1 MSLSAHDSMRTI
13 HTMMAVM
20 AIFTLQVTTQL
31 VQTPVTVQLSGRKA
45 QAAATSTHAVTF
57 TTKSA
62 NPLKVASTIPSFDD
76 AVVKPLKAK
85 QDAEAKAEAAKKAAA
100 RVVVVKRAPVI
111 IGGDDAFAQLRF
123 CEAGGDYAKNTGNG
137 YYGAYQYNLSTWAN
151 YGGYARPDLAPPE
164 VQDAKAR
171 ETQARRGWSPWPA
184 CSRKLGLL

>member
-1 MSLSAHDSMRTI
+1 MRTI
-13 HTMMAVM
+13 HTAMAVL
-20 AIFTLQVTTQL
+20 AVATLQVTTQ
-31 VQTPVTVQLSGRKA
+31 VVHTPVTVQLPARVA
-45 QAAATSTHAVTF
+45 EAAASSTHALTF

-62 NPLKVASTIPSFDD
+62 SPLKVASTVPSFDD

-85 QDAEAKAEAAKKAAA
+85 QEADAKAEAAKKAAI
-100 RVVVVKRAPVI
+100 RVATAIKRTPVI

-123 CEAGGDYAKNTGNG
+123 CEAGGDYTKNTGNG
-137 YYGAYQYNLSTWAN
+137 FFGAYQYNLSTWAN

-184 CSRKLGLL
+184 CARKLGLL